1 MEKSITCNFTTMKYF
16 KYTQYLYLIAS
27 VLFLISVID
36 KAINKQ
42 DFILQAIIAVGF
54 AIMFFVRRSFVKK
67 MENNKKNL

>member
-27 VLFLISVID
+27 LLFLISIID
-36 KAINKQ
+36 KAYENQ
-42 DFILQAIIAVGF
+42 DFSLQAIIAVGF

>member
-1 MEKSITCNFTTMKYF
+1 MKYF

>member
-1 MEKSITCNFTTMKYF
+1 MKYF

-27 VLFLISVID
+27 LLFLISIID
-36 KAINKQ
+36 KAYENQ
-42 DFILQAIIAVGF
+42 DFSLQAIIAVGF

>member
-1 MEKSITCNFTTMKYF
+1 MEKSIICNFTTMKYF

-27 VLFLISVID
+27 LLFLISVIYKVD
-36 KAINKQ
+36 SNQ
-42 DFILQAIIAVGF
+42 DFSLQAIIAVGF

>member
-1 MEKSITCNFTTMKYF
+1 MKYF

-27 VLFLISVID
+27 LLFLISVID
-36 KAINKQ
+36 KAIKKQ
-42 DFILQAIIAVGF
+42 DFNLQAIIAVGF

>member
-1 MEKSITCNFTTMKYF
+1 MKYF

-27 VLFLISVID
+27 LLFLISVID

-42 DFILQAIIAVGF
+42 DFNLQAIIAVGF

-67 MENNKKNL
+67 MENNNKNL

>member
-1 MEKSITCNFTTMKYF
+1 MKYF

-27 VLFLISVID
+27 LLFLISVID

-42 DFILQAIIAVGF
+42 DFNLQAIIAIGF

>member
-1 MEKSITCNFTTMKYF
+1 MEKLIICNFTTMKYF

-27 VLFLISVID
+27 LLFLISVIYKVD
-36 KAINKQ
+36 SNQ
-42 DFILQAIIAVGF
+42 DFSLQAIIAVGF